1 MFRSFLSLVIH
12 HLAIF
17 DVLIQGGFWFIP
29 KIRIGNL
36 CKPFYDVIMIPFWML
51 FLNLQTL
58 DQNLNAKIYKILQ
71 KFEYLDKTEEN
82 LSISRTERVFK
93 VK

>member
-1 MFRSFLSLVIH
+1 
-12 HLAIF
+12 
-17 DVLIQGGFWFIP
+17 
-29 KIRIGNL
+29 
-36 CKPFYDVIMIPFWML
+36 ML

-71 KFEYLDKTEEN
+71 KFEYLEKTEEN
-82 LSISRTERVFK
+82 LSISRTKRVFK